1 VNLSAL
7 VRNSATQY
15 PDTTAIHYLNQEI
28 SYRELD
34 EQVDRFA
41 AALAGLGIGKGAKV
55 AMLLG
60 NCPEFVIAYYAIARI
75 GAVSVPIN
83 PTYTPGELQFIMA
96 DAGVEAA
103 VAVAPM
109 APLFQA
115 MGKAL
120 PTLKH
125 VILAGVDEAEG
136 AHSFS
141 ALLTSAQGSSMP
153 QVEIDENDLAVVLYT
168 SGTTGKP
175 KGAML
180 SHRNLCSNAVS
191 SGTFLGIE
199 QTDRVVAVLPMF
211 HVFCM
216 TVCLNTPIYR
226 GSTMVVVPRFSPVE
240 TSQVIEGTG
249 ATVFAGVPTM
259 YNFLVQHPECKPE
272 QLKTLKIAVSGGA
285 SMPVAVLEAFERK
298 YNVMVS
304 EGYGLSEASPVVCFN
319 PIDKVRKP
327 GTIGTAIVDVE
338 VRIVTEDGKDCGPH
352 EVGEL
357 ICRGP
362 NIMLGYLNRPEETA
376 FTLRD
381 GWLYTGDL
389 ATVDEEGYYT
399 IVDRKKDMI
408 IVGGFN
414 VYPREVEEVLFKHP
428 SVREAAVIGRP
439 DENYGERVVA
449 YVALKQEDVTVDQL
463 IEFCKGELAA
473 YKVPKELVLL
483 EELPKNTTGKILR
496 RELKTRASQGTIAES
511 K

>member
-1 VNLSAL
+1 MNLSAF

-15 PDTTAIHYLNQEI
+15 PDTTAILYLDQKI

-41 AALAGLGIGKGAKV
+41 AALAGLGIIKGTKV
-55 AMLLG
+55 AILLG
-60 NCPEFVIAYYAIARI
+60 NCPEFMITYYAIARL

-83 PTYTPGELQFIMA
+83 PTYTPGELQFIMS

-120 PTLKH
+120 PALKH
-125 VILAGVDEAEG
+125 VILTGVDQAVG
-136 AHSFS
+136 VYSFS
-141 ALLTSAQGSSMP
+141 ALLASAPSKVVA
-153 QVEIDENDLAVVLYT
+153 QVNISEDDLAVVLYT

-180 SHRNLCSNAVS
+180 SHRNLCSNAES
-191 SGTFLGIE
+191 CGTFLGIV

-216 TVCLNTPIYR
+216 TVCLNTTIYR
-226 GSTMVVVPRFSPVE
+226 GATMVILPRFSPVE
-240 TSQVIEGTG
+240 TAQQIEQTG

-272 QLKTLKIAVSGGA
+272 RLNSLKIAISGGA

-298 YNVMVS
+298 FNVKVS
-304 EGYGLSEASPVVCFN
+304 EGYGLSEASPAVTFN

-327 GTIGTAIVDVE
+327 GTIGTVIVDVE
-338 VRIVTEDGKDCGPH
+338 ARIVTEDGKDCGPH

-362 NIMLGYLNRPEETA
+362 NVMIGYLNRPEETA
-376 FTLRD
+376 LTLRG

-414 VYPREVEEVLFKHP
+414 VYPREVEEVLFAHP

-449 YVALKQEDVTVDQL
+449 YVALKQADVTADQL
-463 IEFCKGELAA
+463 IEFCKLQLTA
-473 YKVPKELVLL
+473 YKVPKELIFL

-496 RELKTRASQGTIAES
+496 RELKRM
-511 K
+511 